1 MTTLAALPRAL
12 ARPASIASTPRI
24 FTRGEATSRRLTKKL
39 RLGPHPSM
47 VVGGHG
53 GVASTASPAINHI
66 IHNPPSAAPSVFA
79 TPNLFLPK
87 EDPRRDPFL
96 AIDDSKVRAKLPPP
110 VKKPYEKKY
119 HLGEAEIAEMRA
131 LRAEDP
137 DKWTR
142 GKLAEKFGTSRF
154 FAGMVAETTAA
165 RKEEMQGR
173 LATIKSRWGKIR
185 TNARFERTRRRAGW
199 GGADGQ

>member
-1 MTTLAALPRAL
+1 M
-12 ARPASIASTPRI
+12 I
-24 FTRGEATSRRLTKKL
+24 
-39 RLGPHPSM
+39 
-47 VVGGHG
+47 VGGHG
-53 GVASTASPAINHI
+53 GAAPTASPIINHI
-66 IHNPPSAAPSVFA
+66 IHNPPSAAPSVFT

-87 EDPRRDPFL
+87 EDPRRNTFL
-96 AIDDSKVRAKLPPP
+96 AIDDSKPRANLLPPP
-110 VKKPYEKKY
+110 VKPPYEKKY

-137 DKWTR
+137 NKWTR
-142 GKLAEKFGTSRF
+142 GELAEKFGTTRF
-154 FAGMVAETTAA
+154 FVGMAAETTAA